1 MTFPPGLRAL
11 NHPEYRRLYLTQLI
25 SQTGSWIQAVA
36 QSWLVLQLTGSP
48 LKLGLISTLQ
58 FAPVLLFSI
67 VAGAVADRL
76 PKRRVLIA
84 TQTTYLCQAV
94 ALSLLVWTGAAQ
106 YWQVCGL
113 ALVLGFASVL
123 DQPVR
128 QSFIVELVGREDLGN
143 AIALN
148 SASFN
153 AARIVGPALAGIL
166 IARFGLAPAFAL
178 NALGFAAVIAVLVR
192 LSAHGLPA
200 PNARGSLLEQ
210 IHEGLHYAWRTPLIL
225 AVLGIL
231 TVVSLCVFNF
241 SVYVPLLAR
250 TVLGLGAEG
259 FGFLMASLGVGAVA
273 GALTVATLRQF
284 PLAGILAIAAI
295 ALGGLVG
302 LSTVRHFWT
311 AVPLLFVTGFFGIMV
326 MASCNARLQ
335 AETPGELR
343 GRVIGIYVL
352 LSGGVFPIGAF
363 LVGATSER
371 WGVSTSFLFNG
382 AGGLTALGL
391 IALAWRRRRRR

>member
-1 MTFPPGLRAL
+1 M
-11 NHPEYRRLYLTQLI
+11 
-25 SQTGSWIQAVA
+25 
-36 QSWLVLQLTGSP
+36 LQLTGSP

-67 VAGAVADRL
+67 VAGAIADRL

-84 TQTTYLCQAV
+84 SQTTYLCQAV

-113 ALVLGFASVL
+113 ALVLGFASVV

-178 NALGFAAVIAVLVR
+178 NALGFAAVIAVLIR

-200 PNARGSLLEQ
+200 PKRAAACSSRSTKASTTRG
-210 IHEGLHYAWRTPLIL
+210 
-225 AVLGIL
+225 
-231 TVVSLCVFNF
+231 
-241 SVYVPLLAR
+241 
-250 TVLGLGAEG
+250 
-259 FGFLMASLGVGAVA
+259 
-273 GALTVATLRQF
+273 
-284 PLAGILAIAAI
+284 
-295 ALGGLVG
+295 
-302 LSTVRHFWT
+302 
-311 AVPLLFVTGFFGIMV
+311 
-326 MASCNARLQ
+326 
-335 AETPGELR
+335 
-343 GRVIGIYVL
+343 GR
-352 LSGGVFPIGAF
+352 
-363 LVGATSER
+363 R
-371 WGVSTSFLFNG
+371 
-382 AGGLTALGL
+382 
-391 IALAWRRRRRR
+391 